1 MFSGTKLD
9 RIGIAEVFCAGRV
22 LPLEGKIYQI
32 LLAVTQF
39 FQLGQLCVCSRFVRI
54 PLDQEE
60 VLFLHP
66 VVQPLAVGTQP
77 IVQMIHLFAVRQAKA
92 FFG

>member
-1 MFSGTKLD
+1 MFSGAELD

-32 LLAVTQF
+32 LLAVAQF
-39 FQLGQLCVCSRFVRI
+39 FQLGQFCLCGGFVRV

-60 VLFLHP
+60 IFFLYT
-66 VVQPLAVGTQP
+66 VVQPLY
-77 IVQMIHLFAVRQAKA
+77 ILFSVCNLVLLFQVYKE
-92 FFG
+92 